1 LKLRVIVNRGGGS
14 FSEDGA
20 AALQGL
26 FADRGVDAEV
36 RLVAPEN
43 LHDEFVEA
51 AEAPGLDAVVA
62 AGGDGTISCA
72 AGALAGRER
81 PLGVL
86 SFGTLNHFA
95 RDAGLPAEAAD
106 AVAAIAGGRTRPVDV
121 AEVNGRVFIN
131 NSAVGLY
138 PLMVRA
144 REAQQRQL
152 GRGKKSAML
161 VASLRALYRFSR
173 RRLVIRL
180 AGGQAPIETPL
191 LFVGNNRYDTQLFAL
206 GRREVV
212 DKGELC
218 LYAPLAR
225 GRFHFLMLSV
235 RSLFGALDQV
245 RDFVNLDGIESVEVD
260 SSRPMLAVSTDGETW
275 TMETPLRYR
284 IRPGAL
290 RLLVPEPEPEE
301 AER

>member
-1 LKLRVIVNRGGGS
+1 VIVNRGGGS
-14 FSEDGA
+14 FDERTAGEFETLFA
-20 AALQGL
+20 AA
-26 FADRGVDAEV
+26 GVEAEV
-36 RLVAPEN
+36 RLVEPER
-43 LHDEFVEA
+43 LHDQFVEA
-51 AEAPGLDAVVA
+51 ASAPGLDAVVA

-72 AGALAGRER
+72 AGTLAGTDR

-95 RDAGLPAEAAD
+95 RDAGLPADLKE
-106 AVAAIAGGRTRPVDV
+106 AVAAIAGGRTRAVDV

-152 GRGKKSAML
+152 GRSKRLAML

-173 RRLVIRL
+173 RRLTIRL

-191 LFVGNNRYDTQLFAL
+191 LFVGNNHYDTQLFAL
-206 GRREVV
+206 GRRSAI
-212 DKGELC
+212 DRGELC

-225 GRFHFLMLSV
+225 GRSHFIALAL
-235 RSLFGALDQV
+235 RSLIGRLDQV
-245 RDFVNLDGIESVEVD
+245 RDFVNLDGIEEVEVD
-260 SSRPMLAVSTDGETW
+260 SSRKQLAVSTDGETW
-275 TMETPLRYR
+275 SLETPLRYR

-290 RLLVPEPEPEE
+290 RLIVPEKPAP
-301 AER
+301 